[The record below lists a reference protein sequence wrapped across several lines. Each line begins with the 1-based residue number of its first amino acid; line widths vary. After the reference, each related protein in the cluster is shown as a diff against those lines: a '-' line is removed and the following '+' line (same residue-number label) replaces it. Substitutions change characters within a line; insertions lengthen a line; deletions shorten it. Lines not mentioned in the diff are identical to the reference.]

1 MNREYATLQDI
12 LESVTLAI
20 REHGNKKKVGIFNAA
35 GDLIT
40 ASTNGKYPRI
50 EMSDYEGEYL
60 EFV

>member
-1 MNREYATLQDI
+1 LI
-12 LESVTLAI
+12 P
-20 REHGNKKKVGIFNAA
+20 EHDQKKVGIFNAA